1 MMDVLEATR
10 NVTEPVI
17 QYWYV
22 KLSLVQRG
30 GLPPHLLAP
39 RSARAGAQDL
49 GHRARA
55 DGDRARRHAGGNER
69 GASGRGERDRAHS

>member
-22 KLSLVQRG
+22 NTLSLVQRG
-30 GLPPHLLAP
+30 GLPPHLSAAAHHHLRQ
-39 RSARAGAQDL
+39 RS
-49 GHRARA
+49 
-55 DGDRARRHAGGNER
+55 RRKWPEAFQAAVFER
-69 GASGRGERDRAHS
+69 G